1 MGQIVIDIPNRKNR
15 RYVFTDAKRAD
26 DLMLALDESATRVK
40 SLPPKLTQQQIED
53 DRDYKAAQ
61 KNLEEML
68 RTGISY
74 SVEELREELGLA

>member
-26 DLMLALDESATRVK
+26 DFLIVLDESATRVK
-40 SLPPKLTQQQIED
+40 SNSKKPTRQQLED
-53 DRDYKAAQ
+53 ARDYREAQ